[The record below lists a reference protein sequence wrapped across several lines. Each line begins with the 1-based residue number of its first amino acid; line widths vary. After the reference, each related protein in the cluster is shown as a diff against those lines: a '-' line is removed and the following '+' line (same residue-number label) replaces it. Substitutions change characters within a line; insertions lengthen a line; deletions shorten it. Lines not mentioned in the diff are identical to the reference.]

1 MNTDSTIATSMLRA
15 PGADAHVSPPL
26 ERLGDSPAVSPLW
39 RHELILTG
47 ALNPGSVS
55 ELQEEIECLYQEG
68 VTSLVV
74 DLKPLEA
81 IDLVAVQAIACLGAL
96 YKRRGI
102 AVEVRGGSALVRR
115 AMSEAE
121 TANERST
128 PRRFTRTPNNARPA
142 RATRMVK
149 AL

>member
-15 PGADAHVSPPL
+15 PGADSHISPPG
-26 ERLGDSPAVSPLW
+26 ERPGDSPVTSALW
-39 RHELILTG
+39 RHTLVLTG
-47 ALNPGSVS
+47 ALSQGCVS

-102 AVEVRGGSALVRR
+102 AVEVTGGSALVRR

-128 PRRFTRTPNNARPA
+128 PRRFTRTPNNGRPA